1 MQLHTEIDPTG
12 HCRCRL
18 TPPTVSPSTP
28 ANATERT
35 LQRAHEELAALADS
49 GDPITIARWQPR
61 QACRDPGYTPS
72 PNYANGSNNSRKP
85 RPSGSGVDGAH
96 RASDESLRRRLN
108 LAHQRITQLRNENQQ
123 LRDALARAHGQLRAQ
138 AIPNHDSRRRTQE
151 QTSARS

>member
-1 MQLHTEIDPTG
+1 MPADPA
-12 HCRCRL
+12 HRL
-18 TPPTVSPSTP
+18 
-28 ANATERT
+28 AQHARQRHERT

-49 GDPITIARWQPR
+49 GDPITIARLATQAGVSRSWIYTQPELR
-61 QACRDPGYTPS
+61 ERIEQLQKAAPG
-72 PNYANGSNNSRKP
+72 GR
-85 RPSGSGVDGAH
+85 GVDGAH

-151 QTSARS
+151 QTLARS